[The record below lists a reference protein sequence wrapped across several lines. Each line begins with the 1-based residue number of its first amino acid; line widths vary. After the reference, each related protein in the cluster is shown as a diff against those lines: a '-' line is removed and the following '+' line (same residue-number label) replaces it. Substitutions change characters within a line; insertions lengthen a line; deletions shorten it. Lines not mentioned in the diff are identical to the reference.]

1 MKTLRYFIEFLF
13 IKLFFLIF
21 KIIGYKNSSNLGAKI
36 GSFIGPFFRSKSVT
50 KKNIQNCL
58 PDLPQEQV
66 EILIKTMWE
75 NYGRIF
81 SEYMFIEKFRS
92 KKLEKYLNISGVKTL
107 EKIKKNGKPVVF
119 ISGHFNNFELM
130 AMQLELNGIK
140 LSAVYRPLNNF
151 FLNRTMEDLRKNFIC
166 KNQIKKGLG
175 GVREIIKAFS
185 QNTSVAMMIDQR
197 VTEGEKSILFNKDT
211 FTTTIPA
218 QLVKKYNC
226 PVVPIYIKRR
236 NNVYFDITIEDP
248 IYFNK
253 LDDIKNITLKLN
265 KWLENKI
272 LLCPDQWIW
281 THNKWKL

>member
-66 EILIKTMWE
+66 DILIKTMWE

-92 KKLEKYLNISGVKTL
+92 KKLEKYLSISGVETL
-107 EKIKKNGKPVVF
+107 EKIKKNGKPVLF

-185 QNTSVAMMIDQR
+185 KNTSVAMMIDQR
-197 VTEGEKSILFNKDT
+197 VTEGEKSILFNKKT
-211 FTTTIPA
+211 YTTTIPA

-236 NNVYFDITIEDP
+236 DNLYFDITIEDP
-248 IYFNK
+248 IFFNK

-272 LLCPDQWIW
+272 LECPDQWIW

>member
-151 FLNRTMEDLRKNFIC
+151 FLNRTMENLRKNFIC

-185 QNTSVAMMIDQR
+185 QNISVAMMIDQR

>member
-66 EILIKTMWE
+66 DILIKTMWE

-92 KKLEKYLNISGVKTL
+92 KKLEKYLSISGVETL
-107 EKIKKNGKPVVF
+107 EKIKKNGKPVLF

-236 NNVYFDITIEDP
+236 NNIYFDITIEDP

>member
-1 MKTLRYFIEFLF
+1 MKTLKYFIEFLF

-151 FLNRTMEDLRKNFIC
+151 FLNRTMENLRKNFIC

>member
-1 MKTLRYFIEFLF
+1 MKTLKYFLEFLF

-21 KIIGYKNSSNLGAKI
+21 KIIGYENSSNLGAKI
-36 GSFIGPFFRSKSVT
+36 GSYVGPLFRSKSVT
-50 KKNIQNCL
+50 EGNIQNCL
-58 PDLPQEQV
+58 PNLSQKQID
-66 EILIKTMWE
+66 ILIKTMWE

-92 KKLEKYLNISGVKTL
+92 KKLEKYLNISGIETL

-130 AMQLELNGIK
+130 AMQLESNGIK

-151 FLNRTMEDLRKNFIC
+151 FLNRTMENLRRSFIC

-185 QNTSVAMMIDQR
+185 QNTSIALMIDQR
-197 VTEGEKSILFNKDT
+197 VTEGEKSILFNRNT

-226 PVVPIYIKRR
+226 PVVPIYIKRKD
-236 NNVYFDITIEDP
+236 NIYFDITVEDP
-248 IYFNK
+248 IYFGE
-253 LDDIKNITLKLN
+253 LDDIKSITLKLN

-272 LLCPDQWIW
+272 LLNPDQWIW

>member
-66 EILIKTMWE
+66 DILIKTMWE

-92 KKLEKYLNISGVKTL
+92 KKLEKYLNISGVETL

-236 NNVYFDITIEDP
+236 NNIYFDITIEDP

>member
-1 MKTLRYFIEFLF
+1 MKTLRYFIEFLI

-36 GSFIGPFFRSKSVT
+36 GSFIGPLFRSKSVT
-50 KKNIQNCL
+50 RKNIRSSL
-58 PDLPQEQV
+58 PNLPQEQI

-92 KKLEKYLNISGVKTL
+92 KKLEKYLSISGVETL
-107 EKIKKNGKPVVF
+107 EKIKKNGKPVLF

-185 QNTSVAMMIDQR
+185 KNTSVAMMIDQR
-197 VTEGEKSILFNKDT
+197 VTEGEKSILFNKKT
-211 FTTTIPA
+211 YTTTIPA

-236 NNVYFDITIEDP
+236 DNLYFDITIEDP
-248 IYFNK
+248 IFFNK

-272 LLCPDQWIW
+272 LECPDQWIW

>member
-1 MKTLRYFIEFLF
+1 MKTLKYFLEFLF

-21 KIIGYKNSSNLGAKI
+21 KIIGYENSSNLGAKI
-36 GSFIGPFFRSKSVT
+36 GSYVGPLFRSKSVT
-50 KKNIQNCL
+50 EGNIQNCL
-58 PDLPQEQV
+58 PNLSQKQID
-66 EILIKTMWE
+66 ILIKTMWE

-92 KKLEKYLNISGVKTL
+92 KKLEKYLNISGVETL

-236 NNVYFDITIEDP
+236 NNIYFDITIEDP

>member
-92 KKLEKYLNISGVKTL
+92 KKLEKYLSISGVETL
-107 EKIKKNGKPVVF
+107 EKIKKNGKPVLF

-185 QNTSVAMMIDQR
+185 KNTSVAMMIDQR
-197 VTEGEKSILFNKDT
+197 VTEGEKSILFNKKT
-211 FTTTIPA
+211 YTTTIPA

-236 NNVYFDITIEDP
+236 DNLYFDITIEDP
-248 IYFNK
+248 IFFNK

-272 LLCPDQWIW
+272 LECPDQWIW

>member
-13 IKLFFLIF
+13 IKFFFLLF
-21 KIIGYKNSSNLGAKI
+21 KIIGYKNSSNLGGKI
-36 GSFIGPFFRSKSVT
+36 GSFIGPLFRSKSLT
-50 KKNIQNCL
+50 KSNIQNSL
-58 PDLPQEQV
+58 PNLSQEQIEV
-66 EILIKTMWE
+66 LIKKMWE

-92 KKLEKYLNISGVKTL
+92 NKLEKYLNINGIKIL

-130 AMQLELNGIK
+130 AMQLEMNGIK

-151 FLNRTMEDLRKNFIC
+151 FLNRTMENLRKSFIC
-166 KNQIKKGLG
+166 KNQIKKGWG
-175 GVREIIKAFS
+175 GVREIIRAFS
-185 QNTSVAMMIDQR
+185 QNTSIALMIDQR
-197 VTEGEKSILFNKDT
+197 VTEGEKSILFNRNT

-236 NNVYFDITIEDP
+236 DNIYFDITVEDP
-248 IYFNK
+248 IHFGE
-253 LDDIKNITLKLN
+253 LEDIKSITLKLN
-265 KWLENKI
+265 KWLEGKI
-272 LLCPDQWIW
+272 SLNPDQWIW

>member
-1 MKTLRYFIEFLF
+1 MKTLRYFIEFLI

-36 GSFIGPFFRSKSVT
+36 GSFIGPLFRSKSVT
-50 KKNIQNCL
+50 RKNIRSSL
-58 PDLPQEQV
+58 PNLPQEQI

-92 KKLEKYLNISGVKTL
+92 KKLEKYLSISGVETL
-107 EKIKKNGKPVVF
+107 EKIKKNGKPVLF

-185 QNTSVAMMIDQR
+185 KNTSVAMMIDQR
-197 VTEGEKSILFNKDT
+197 VTEGEKSILFNKKT
-211 FTTTIPA
+211 YTTTIPA

-236 NNVYFDITIEDP
+236 DNLYFDITIEDP
-248 IYFNK
+248 IFCNK

>member
-1 MKTLRYFIEFLF
+1 MKTLKYFIEFLF